1 MIILQAEWSQRPVL
15 KSNLQTP
22 TWLLPISHG
31 LFITAITSPHIF
43 ILLLHCCWPALL
55 SLSFS
60 IWLTSPLSL
69 HPNSPL
75 FFFDLQQ
82 PVQPIP
88 RPFPHT
94 FLSPLS
100 HPLFPSARCPFFQFH
115 LWMHLSP
122 CRLFAIISLIYT
134 QRPNNCHL
142 LQQPWRFLFTFFGQW
157 ARFKIKQHVQGPKG

>member
-55 SLSFS
+55 SLFLHLAD
-60 IWLTSPLSL
+60 LTSLPSSRL
-69 HPNSPL
+69 P

-88 RPFPHT
+88 RSFPHT

-100 HPLFPSARCPFFQFH
+100 HPLLPSARCPFFHFH
-115 LWMHLSP
+115 LWMHLSRS
-122 CRLFAIISLIYT
+122 RLFAIINLIYT

-142 LQQPWRFLFTFFGQW
+142 LQQPWWFLFTFFGQPAW
-157 ARFKIKQHVQGPKG
+157 FEIEQHV